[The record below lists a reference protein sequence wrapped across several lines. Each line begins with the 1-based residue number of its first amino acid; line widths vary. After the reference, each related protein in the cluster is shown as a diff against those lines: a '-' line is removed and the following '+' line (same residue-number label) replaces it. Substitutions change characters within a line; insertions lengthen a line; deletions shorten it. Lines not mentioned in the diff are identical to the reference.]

1 MKKIFLFTS
10 ALLVSATMMAQLVGW
25 SAVELSNETAAGTS
39 TVNRLYTN
47 GQGDVFFLGNSASN
61 GEKPTISFDG
71 ITLDAAPYR
80 VNKSRTN
87 MNVVFGKLSGKDAST
102 QWVRRKRPRGIHQ
115 LCGNAYRRRQ
125 IRYGSYSQPYRQQLF
140 GRRSG
145 NGF

>member
-10 ALLVSATMMAQLVGW
+10 ALLASATMMAQLVGW

-39 TVNRLYTN
+39 TVNHLYTN

-80 VNKSRTN
+80 VVMSRTN
-87 MNVVFGKLSGKDAST
+87 INIVFGKLSGKDAST
-102 QWVRRKRPRGIHQ
+102 Q
-115 LCGNAYRRRQ
+115 
-125 IRYGSYSQPYRQQLF
+125 
-140 GRRSG
+140 
-145 NGF
+145 